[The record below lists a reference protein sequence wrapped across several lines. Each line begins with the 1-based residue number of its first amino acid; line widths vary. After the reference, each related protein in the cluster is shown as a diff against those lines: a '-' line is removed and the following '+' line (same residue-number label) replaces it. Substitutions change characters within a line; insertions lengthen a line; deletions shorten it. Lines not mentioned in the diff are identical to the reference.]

1 MRGAS
6 NFAGQIDLLFWFIT
20 ILSALIAIGVFIL
33 IVVFATRYR
42 RRYSGYVPP
51 AIEGNNKLEIAWIVI
66 PTVIALAT
74 FAWAAVVYVHM
85 HNPPKDALT
94 IYVVG
99 RQWMW
104 KAQQPTGQ
112 WENNELHVP
121 VGKPVKL
128 VMTSQD
134 VIHDFFVPAFRVKQD
149 VIPGR
154 YTTMWFTAEK
164 PGVYDLFCAEYC
176 GTNHSE
182 MIGKVY
188 ALSQQDYEAWLSGGT
203 TTASSSGMTGSGGSQ
218 ASSQSAGQQL
228 YQSLGCASCHGQNGE
243 GNIGPR
249 LAGLYGSKVQLSNGQ
264 TVVAD
269 DAYIR
274 ESILNPQA
282 KIVKGY
288 QPIMP
293 TFQGQ
298 VTEQDILQ
306 LIQFIK
312 SLGNSGSQGTAQNQG
327 GNMPAASPAAAGQ
340 SGQ

>member
-6 NFAGQIDLLFWFIT
+6 NFAGQVDLLFWFIT
-20 ILSALIAIGVFIL
+20 ILAAIIAVGVFIL
-33 IVVFATRYR
+33 IVVFAVRYR
-42 RRYSGYVPP
+42 RRYAGYVPP
-51 AIEGNNKLEIAWIVI
+51 AIEGNNRLEIAWIVI
-66 PTVIALAT
+66 PTIIALAT

-85 HNPPKDALT
+85 YNPPQDATT

-134 VIHDFFVPAFRVKQD
+134 VIHDFFIPAFRVKQD

-176 GTNHSE
+176 GTSHSE

-188 ALSQQDYEAWLSGGT
+188 AMSPQDYEAWLSGGT
-203 TTASSSGMTGSGGSQ
+203 TSASTSGGAMGGSQ

-249 LAGLYGSKVQLSNGQ
+249 LAGLYGSQVQLSNGQ
-264 TVVAD
+264 TVTAD

-312 SLGNSGSQGTAQNQG
+312 SLGSSQGAAQGQG
-327 GNMPAASPAAAGQ
+327 STTPAASPTPAVQ